1 MLLDSVS
8 KCCHLTL
15 STCVRVTVVVLF
27 SLSLSLSLSLSV
39 CGLKHPSLISVE
51 ITASTCISSA
61 TSNSISVYNCCCSF
75 RTIYEK
81 LGGAVPEEQ
90 RALYSQRVEEMVPSI
105 RYCAYNIGDM
115 PSDLSQLMKL
125 RTSTVPGSDILA
137 SKIDVSG
144 GRRIVRSTSQCLSLS
159 LPLTHTRIQQL
170 IILYM

>member
-15 STCVRVTVVVLF
+15 GTCTRFTVAA
-27 SLSLSLSLSLSV
+27 LSLSLSLSLCV

-144 GRRIVRSTSQCLSLS
+144 GRRIVRSISQCLSLS
-159 LPLTHTRIQQL
+159 LSLSH
-170 IILYM
+170 ILAYSSL